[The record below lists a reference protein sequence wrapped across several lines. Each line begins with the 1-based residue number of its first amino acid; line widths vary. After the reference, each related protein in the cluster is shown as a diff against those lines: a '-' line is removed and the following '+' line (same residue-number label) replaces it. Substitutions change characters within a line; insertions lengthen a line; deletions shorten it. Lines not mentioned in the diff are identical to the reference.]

1 MLHALRYRLEGPGGF
16 GVGIDAG
23 RLVDPD
29 GGFELSVDLGPGELR
44 PGLINAHDH
53 LHRNHYPRLGSP
65 PYRNAYAWG
74 RDIHDRWSEVIERG
88 RSIDRRDA
96 LLVGGLKNLLGGV
109 TTVVH
114 HDPWEPD
121 FGRGFPLRLAR
132 VRSVHSLGFE
142 PGLEGAGVGDQ
153 SLPLC
158 MHVAE
163 GTTSDDAE
171 EVQALERLG
180 LLDERL
186 IAVHV
191 VGVDADGIERLRSA
205 GVAIVWCPTSNDFLF
220 GRTARHELL
229 NAGVDVLL
237 GSDSLLTGAGTLL
250 DELRAAR
257 RHGALDEK
265 RLLEGVGAVAARR
278 LGLPPPV
285 LDADAQA
292 DLVHLSRPVWE
303 AEASDVALV
312 VVAGVP
318 RLGDERFAELFER
331 TGVAVERLD
340 VQGTCKL
347 VAAPLATILERVL
360 EDWPQLGPALGLRA
374 EA

>member
-1 MLHALRYRLEGPGGF
+1 MLHALRYRLEGPGGI

-23 RLVDPD
+23 RLVDANGQFD
-29 GGFELSVDLGPGELR
+29 LSVDLGPGELR

-53 LHRNHYPRLGSP
+53 LHRNHYPRLGAP
-65 PYRNAYAWG
+65 PYANAYAWG
-74 RDIHDRWSEVIERG
+74 RDIHDRWAVLIERG

-121 FGRGFPLRLAR
+121 FERGFPLRLAR
-132 VRSVHSLGFE
+132 IRCVHSLGFE
-142 PGLEGAGVGDQ
+142 PGLEGADVGDG
-153 SLPLC
+153 SLPICIHLS
-158 MHVAE
+158 E
-163 GTTSDDAE
+163 GTTREDAE
-171 EVQALERLG
+171 EVRTLARLG

-191 VGVDADGIERLRSA
+191 VGVDPDGIERLQSA
-205 GVAIVWCPTSNDFLF
+205 GAAIVWCPSSNDFLF
-220 GRTARHELL
+220 GRTAPRELL
-229 NAGVDVLL
+229 SADIDVLL
-237 GSDSLLTGAGTLL
+237 GSDSLLTGAGTIL

-257 RHGALDEK
+257 RNGALEED
-265 RLLEGVGAVAARR
+265 RLLQAVGSIAARR
-278 LGLPPPV
+278 LGLPSPV
-285 LDADAQA
+285 LDVDAPA

-303 AEASDVALV
+303 AEAAHVALV

-331 TGVAVERLD
+331 TGVAVERLE
-340 VQGTCKL
+340 VQGTRKL
-347 VAAPLATILERVL
+347 VAAPLATILERVV
-360 EDWPQLGPALGLRA
+360 EDWPQLGPALGVCV
-374 EA
+374 